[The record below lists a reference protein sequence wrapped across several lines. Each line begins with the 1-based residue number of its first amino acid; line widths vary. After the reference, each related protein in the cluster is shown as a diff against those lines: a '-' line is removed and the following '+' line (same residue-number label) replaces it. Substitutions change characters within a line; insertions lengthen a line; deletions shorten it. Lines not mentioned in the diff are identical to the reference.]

1 MELKMARKDP
11 QINIRV
17 PEDTLDKLK
26 SETEKEHRSLTAQVN
41 LLIEEWLLKR
51 SKHEA

>member
-1 MELKMARKDP
+1 MARKDP

-17 PEDTLDKLK
+17 PEETLDKLK
-26 SETEKEHRSLTAQVN
+26 IETEKEHRSLTAQVN

-51 SKHEA
+51 TKQQA

>member
-1 MELKMARKDP
+1 MARKDP

-17 PEDTLDKLK
+17 SEETLNKLK
-26 SETEKEHRSLTAQVN
+26 IETEKERRTLTAQVN

-51 SKHEA
+51 TKQQA

>member
-1 MELKMARKDP
+1 MARKDP

-17 PEDTLDKLK
+17 PEETLSKLK
-26 SETEKEHRSLTAQVN
+26 AETEKEHRSVTAQVN

-51 SKHEA
+51 SNQQV

>member
-1 MELKMARKDP
+1 MARKDP

-17 PEDTLDKLK
+17 PEEILCKLK
-26 SETEKEHRSLTAQVN
+26 AETEKEHRSLTAQIN

-51 SKHEA
+51 SSHQL

>member
-1 MELKMARKDP
+1 MARKDP

-17 PEDTLDKLK
+17 PEETLDKLK
-26 SETEKEHRSLTAQVN
+26 IETEKEHRSLTAQVN

-51 SKHEA
+51 SNQQA

>member
-1 MELKMARKDP
+1 MARKDP

-17 PEDTLDKLK
+17 PEETLDKLK
-26 SETEKEHRSLTAQVN
+26 IETEKERRTLTAQVN

-51 SKHEA
+51 TKQQA

>member
-1 MELKMARKDP
+1 MARKDP

-17 PEDTLDKLK
+17 PEETLDKLK
-26 SETEKEHRSLTAQVN
+26 IETEKEHRTLTAQVN

-51 SKHEA
+51 KKQQA